1 MNRAVLDASVAI
13 KWYVPEV
20 HSDKA
25 RKVLAALSQGLTL
38 HAPDLIYPE
47 FGNILWKKERLGE
60 LTRDDANQVLT
71 AFTAVPKT
79 IHKSETLL
87 PAALEIA
94 TLSGRTVYDSLYLA
108 LAAHLDTVVITADL
122 RLYNALTQTRW
133 GVLLK
138 SVKSTEIGLDL

>member
-1 MNRAVLDASVAI
+1 MNSAVLDASVAI

-20 HSDKA
+20 HSDEA
-25 RKVLAALSQGLTL
+25 RKVLTALSKGLTL

-60 LTRDDANQVLT
+60 LTRAEAAEIIA

-122 RLYNALTQTRW
+122 KLYNALEKTRW
-133 GVLLK
+133 GVL
-138 SVKSTEIGLDL
+138 VGWIEMERFGAP